1 MLSPEYAKIVD
12 EMFNIWLVAMFC
24 LLGAGSIFCLLKAF
38 WMMAFD
44 LNKNSR
50 THRRIF

>member
-24 LLGAGSIFCLLKAF
+24 LLCAGSILGLIKAF

-44 LNKNSR
+44 MNKKSK
-50 THRRIF
+50 RRIF

>member
-24 LLGAGSIFCLLKAF
+24 LISGGSLFLIIKAL
-38 WMMAFD
+38 WIMAFD
-44 LNKNSR
+44 MNKKSK
-50 THRRIF
+50 RRIF